1 VIGGLWYH
9 LSCIHFQVLDMASI
23 LDFKE
28 IFKNQQAHS
37 AMIG

>member
-1 VIGGLWYH
+1 
-9 LSCIHFQVLDMASI
+9 LDMASI